1 VKAEVA
7 DESSPAPVMI
17 AVEDFARD
25 SLHLL
30 PLDMIPLHT
39 PGLRRA
45 KLIKNSRLR
54 TVVELFRDRASGS
67 GQIEINDLPKAFPS
81 DPDGMADDLRVL
93 DKLATLQSFDVYSL
107 RIELRNLSIPVDE
120 DVKLSLSAAK
130 RAELTEAMRSFTRP
144 LLEFVYGRADQR
156 IADVSDILQ
165 MLSSPNQAEA
175 LKNLH
180 TLASRLRIS
189 LHDLPTFLEDY
200 GDIFLSLAYFRQ
212 CLDHVVPDVHDF
224 LVWLTA
230 IRQMDQIS
238 RDKPMQ
244 QLLDGVSADL
254 TVITSSVTGRFE
266 SFDRR
271 SQDFWSD
278 INAASFREITR
289 LITTHHTTLGSV
301 MCGLTVKMDLWKE
314 RFPTGGGGPLRRI
327 EFVTSELLPGLDQIR
342 DLEQAAAKM

>member
-1 VKAEVA
+1 
-7 DESSPAPVMI
+7 
-17 AVEDFARD
+17 
-25 SLHLL
+25 
-30 PLDMIPLHT
+30 
-39 PGLRRA
+39 
-45 KLIKNSRLR
+45 
-54 TVVELFRDRASGS
+54 
-67 GQIEINDLPKAFPS
+67 
-81 DPDGMADDLRVL
+81 
-93 DKLATLQSFDVYSL
+93 
-107 RIELRNLSIPVDE
+107 
-120 DVKLSLSAAK
+120 
-130 RAELTEAMRSFTRP
+130 MRSFTRP

-165 MLSSPNQAEA
+165 MLSSPNRAEA

-189 LHDLPTFLEDY
+189 LHDLPKFLEDY

-289 LITTHHTTLGSV
+289 LITAHHTTLGSV

>member
-1 VKAEVA
+1 MKAEVA

-17 AVEDFARD
+17 PVEDFARD

-93 DKLATLQSFDVYSL
+93 DKLATLSSFDVYSL
-107 RIELRNLSIPVDE
+107 RIELRNLNIPVDE
-120 DVKLSLSAAK
+120 GEKLSLSAAK

-189 LHDLPTFLEDY
+189 LHDLPKFLEDY

-254 TVITSSVTGRFE
+254 TAITSSVTGRFE

-289 LITTHHTTLGSV
+289 LITAHHTTLGSV

-327 EFVTSELLPGLDQIR
+327 EFVTSEMLPGLDQIR

>member
-1 VKAEVA
+1 VKAEFA
-7 DESSPAPVMI
+7 DESSPAPVI
-17 AVEDFARD
+17 IPVEDFARD

-39 PGLRRA
+39 LGLRRA

-54 TVVELFRDRASGS
+54 TVVELSRDRASGS

-120 DVKLSLSAAK
+120 DEKLSLSAAK

-175 LKNLH
+175 LKNQH

-212 CLDHVVPDVHDF
+212 CLDHVVPDVLRF
-224 LVWLTA
+224 LA
-230 IRQMDQIS
+230 
-238 RDKPMQ
+238 
-244 QLLDGVSADL
+244 
-254 TVITSSVTGRFE
+254 
-266 SFDRR
+266 
-271 SQDFWSD
+271 
-278 INAASFREITR
+278 
-289 LITTHHTTLGSV
+289 
-301 MCGLTVKMDLWKE
+301 
-314 RFPTGGGGPLRRI
+314 
-327 EFVTSELLPGLDQIR
+327 
-342 DLEQAAAKM
+342 